1 MKPRTVIVLA
11 IVVTLLATLTMLAFA
26 EPGFAAANNVMNAN
40 VNVGVTAKASISPS
54 AQSRYARRARSSARS
69 QRPPDRHRLLRVEDI
84 FAGADRASPGTDV
97 RSRLGRANARSS
109 VRFTAWGRV
118 ATADVTMGNEPT
130 IQNLPVQIMNPN
142 FPAAGHRP
150 GRCNQTGLPFAR
162 SPQQLN
168 FNGILGMGMLQY
180 DGVDTLYYTCTT
192 THCTA
197 TTQPLDL
204 QVQNPVALL
213 PVDNNGVLLKFP
225 LPPANGASRL
235 TGQLIFGINTE
246 PNNQIPSS
254 FKEYTADANL
264 QFTTAFQGRRQPGFL
279 DSGSN
284 GYFYDNPYLPLC
296 PGALSPWYCPAG
308 LTGQR
313 ATNIGSD
320 GVNRG
325 AVNFAIANANV
336 LFATPNA
343 AFYDLGANLGLG
355 MFDWGL
361 PFFFGRRVFVGID
374 GKTVSGVSES
384 PPFWAFKAN

>member
-1 MKPRTVIVLA
+1 MKPRTVLVLA

-26 EPGFAAANNVMNAN
+26 KPGFAAADNVMNAN
-40 VNVGVTAKASISPS
+40 VNGGVTNQNVDQP
-54 AQSRYARRARSSARS
+54 
-69 QRPPDRHRLLRVEDI
+69 
-84 FAGADRASPGTDV
+84 FGAIKVCTPGTQQCQILSGLLIDTASFGLRIFPQALTV
-97 RSRLGRANARSS
+97 HLPGQMSGPDLVSECAFFGS
-109 VRFTAWGRV
+109 FTAWGRV

-130 IQNLPVQIMNPN
+130 IQSLPVQIMNPN

-162 SPQQLN
+162 NPQQLN
-168 FNGILGMGMLQY
+168 FNGILGIGMLQY

-225 LPPANGASRL
+225 LPPANGALSL

-264 QFTTAFQGRRQPGFL
+264 QFTTAFRGRRQPGFL

-296 PGALSPWYCPAG
+296 PGSLSPWYCPAG
-308 LTGQR
+308 LTGQS

-320 GVNRG
+320 RINRG
-325 AVNFAIANANV
+325 AVNFAIADANV

-343 AFYDLGANLGLG
+343 AFYDLGANLGPG

-361 PFFFGRRVFVGID
+361 PFFLGRRVFVGID
-374 GKTVSGVSES
+374 GKTVSGVNEP
-384 PPFWAFKAN
+384 PPFWAFNAN